1 MSSRYSNEDAVK
13 RIPNR
18 FDLVLVA
25 AQRVRE
31 LRRGHQPHINSKN
44 GPTLTALQEIEQ
56 GHVTVE
62 HLHRIG
68 ERHERVQTSNRNK
81 KRP

>member
-31 LRRGHQPHINSKN
+31 LNRGHRPYVKTKN
-44 GPTLTALQEIEQ
+44 GATLTALQEIEE
-56 GHVTVE
+56 GHITSE
-62 HLHRIG
+62 HLKRIG
-68 ERHERVQTSNRNK
+68 ERHERPQASNRPK

>member
-31 LRRGHQPHINSKN
+31 LRNGHQPLVKTNN
-44 GPTLTALQEIEQ
+44 GVTLTALQEIEA

-62 HLHRIG
+62 HLKRIG
-68 ERHERVQTSNRNK
+68 NRHERTQTSNRNK

>member
-1 MSSRYSNEDAVK
+1 MSSKYSNEDAVK

-18 FDLVLVA
+18 FNLVLVA

-31 LRRGHQPHINSKN
+31 LRNGHQPYVKTKN
-44 GPTLTALQEIEQ
+44 GVALTALQEIEE

-62 HLHRIG
+62 HLK
-68 ERHERVQTSNRNK
+68 RVGTRYDKPQASNRNK
-81 KRP
+81 KRS